1 MEQAGA
7 GLEVSDIVQEHLGA
21 YLKKHKISQQ
31 QMKAVN
37 AIANCRTP
45 RMGYHLRECDECGHQ
60 EWMYN
65 SCQDRHCP
73 KCQWAEQYEWVS
85 SRMAELPK
93 AKYHHTIFTVPD
105 NQLYQIMLMNQKVMY
120 QIIFKAAA
128 ETLKTFAADP
138 KHLGASIGMIGV
150 LHTWGET
157 LNYHVH
163 VHFLVTAGGLSLDGQ
178 RWISSRYGEKFLF
191 PVRAMSVVFR
201 GKFIAMLK
209 AAYRNGEL
217 VLTGKLKGIAQAEA
231 FAMFIKGLAR
241 HMFRIHSKPATQKP
255 KKVVKYLGGYMK
267 RVAIS
272 NDRIV
277 GMEKGKVVFR
287 YRDNRDKGK
296 RKRCHMDPREFI
308 RRFLTHI
315 LPEGF
320 VRVRYYGILAGH
332 DRKEKLEKAREILG
346 SLENEPTTDANP
358 SPRCEKCEKG
368 NLQVIE
374 YIREPVSLWW
384 VFVMLIARGRYQYH
398 DTS

>member
-1 MEQAGA
+1 MEPVGER
-7 GLEVSDIVQEHLGA
+7 LEVGAILRGHLGE
-21 YLKKHKISQQ
+21 YLEKHKISQK
-31 QMKAVN
+31 QMKAVH

-73 KCQWAEQYEWVS
+73 KCQWAEQDEWIGR
-85 SRMAELPK
+85 RMAELPR
-93 AKYHHTIFTVPD
+93 AKYHHTVFTVPD
-105 NQLYQIMLMNQKVMY
+105 HQLYQIMMMNQKVLY
-120 QIIFKAAA
+120 QIIFTAAA
-128 ETLKTFAADP
+128 DTLKTFAADP
-138 KHLGASIGMIGV
+138 QHLGATIGMIGV

-163 VHFLVTAGGLSLDGQ
+163 VHFLVTAGGLSAEGK
-178 RWISSRYGEKFLF
+178 RWITSKYGDKFLF
-191 PVRAMSVVFR
+191 PVKAMSLVFR

-217 VLTGKLKGIAQAEA
+217 ALTGKLKGIAQPEA
-231 FAMFIKGLAR
+231 FACFVKGLAR
-241 HMFRIHSKPATQKP
+241 HRFRIHSKPATQAP
-255 KKVVKYLGGYMK
+255 KQVVKYLGSYMK

-272 NDRIV
+272 NARID
-277 GMEKGKVVFR
+277 GIEDSKVVFR

-296 RKRCHMDPREFI
+296 LKRCRMAPQEFI

-315 LPEGF
+315 LPAGF
-320 VRVRYYGILAGH
+320 VRVRYYGIFAGN
-332 DRKEKLEKAREILG
+332 DRKEKLGKARELLG
-346 SLENEPTTDANP
+346 SVEDEPTTAAVP
-358 SPRCEKCEKG
+358 KPTCEKCAKG

-374 YIREPVSLWW
+374 YIREPVSPLW
-384 VFVMLIARGRYQYH
+384 VFIMLIARRKLKYD